1 MATLHMPRLHREP
14 HADHAR
20 LRALS
25 ALLWSLTG
33 GLVLLFV
40 FFAALGA
47 FDPAEAVGLSVA
59 IVAVGLIWL
68 VHAWPR
74 LRGEEGAP
82 GSQRARERR
91 GF

>member
-1 MATLHMPRLHREP
+1 MATLHMPRFHREA
-14 HADHAR
+14 HGDHAR
-20 LRALS
+20 VRALA
-25 ALLWSLTG
+25 ALLWSLMG

-47 FDPAEAVGLSVA
+47 FDPAEAVGLSIA
-59 IVAVGLIWL
+59 ILALGAVWL
-68 VHAWPR
+68 MHAWPR
-74 LRGEEGAP
+74 LRRDESAP